1 MIVYCVT
8 DMFSH
13 DGHTDGW
20 VTPWVTRRG
29 NGVVL
34 GGKGRFSTGGKT
46 MARSVRAMGR
56 PV

>member
-1 MIVYCVT
+1 MT

-46 MARSVRAMGR
+46 MARSVCAMGR